1 MAKLLVDI
9 PTFEGKVEKCAEIVA
24 DEIDKPIEL
33 VYNIYHLY
41 ICLLFY
47 MPPYFLILGKSG
59 CSLFLLQT
67 GCI

>member
-33 VYNIYHLY
+33 VYNFPSIYMN
-41 ICLLFY
+41 LLIFFY
-47 MPPYFLILGKSG
+47 YTIFLN
-59 CSLFLLQT
+59 FR
-67 GCI
+67 